1 MDCPECNNYITGEE
15 CRNCLFNIHEIE
27 VNNIFNIYV
36 LKCEDKSSGYKYYVG
51 KTNNEVSIRFNQHK
65 NNNNNCAWTNKYPP
79 IELIE
84 TIQSKDPLDEDKI
97 TKKYMMKYGIE
108 NVRGGSY
115 TKLVLEEWMIKC
127 LEHEFTSAK
136 DICYNCN
143 EKGHFIRECPLNN
156 KFNIQK
162 YLEEFKEFYMID
174 EEINKLEKVYEEIII
189 LNHQINITNQF
200 DINKYNKLITDIK
213 ELDIII
219 LSLQKKLEEIE
230 TSPDNDPKYR
240 YNKYSQQRKDLLQEK
255 RNEIFELQK
264 EKSVLQS
271 QLNSISIIP
280 FYEKLFVNDKIY
292 IHNKDNDVI
301 KLCKLQVFNLEKKKE
316 LKGLLSVHT
325 SEDLIKMKLS
335 GLYEKKIKMLK
346 D

>member
-1 MDCPECNNYITGEE
+1 MDCPKCGYYTTINECNN
-15 CRNCLFNIHEIE
+15 CLFYIHEIE

-36 LKCEDKSSGYKYYVG
+36 LKCEDKSSGYKYYIG

-65 NNNNNCAWTNKYPP
+65 SKNNTCAFTNIYPP
-79 IELIE
+79 IEIIE
-84 TIQSKDPLDEDKI
+84 IIQSKDPLDEDKI

-115 TKLVLEEWMIKC
+115 TKLVLDDWMIKS

-136 DICYNCN
+136 DMCYNCN
-143 EKGHFIRECPLNN
+143 EKGHFIRDCPLN
-156 KFNIQK
+156 KKSNITL
-162 YLEEFKEFYMID
+162 YLEGFKEFDKID
-174 EEINKLEKVYEEIII
+174 EEINKLEKIYEEILI
-189 LNHQINITNQF
+189 LNHQINSTNQF
-200 DINKYNKLITDIK
+200 DIDKYNKLVPDIK

-219 LSLQKKLEEIE
+219 ISLQKKLEEIE
-230 TSPDNDPKYR
+230 KSPDNDPKYR
-240 YNKYSQQRKDLLQEK
+240 CKYSQQRKDLLQEK

-264 EKSVLQS
+264 EQSVLQS

-292 IHNKDNDVI
+292 IHNQDNDVI

-316 LKGLLSVHT
+316 LKGLLNIHT

>member
-1 MDCPECNNYITGEE
+1 MECPECLSYINGEQCNN
-15 CRNCLFNIHEIE
+15 CVFNINEIE
-27 VNNIFNIYV
+27 VNHIFNIYV
-36 LKCEDKSSGYKYYVG
+36 LKCQDKSSGYKYYIG
-51 KTNNEVSIRFNQHK
+51 KTNGDVNIRFNQHK
-65 NNNNNCAWTNKYPP
+65 SKNNTCACTTKYPP
-79 IELIE
+79 IEIIE
-84 TIQSKDPLDEDKI
+84 IIQSKDPLDEDKI
-97 TKKYMMKYGIE
+97 TKKYMMKYGID

-156 KFNIQK
+156 KFNIKK
-162 YLEEFKEFYMID
+162 YLEEFKEFYTIN
-174 EEINKLEKVYEEIII
+174 EEIDKLEKVYEEIII
-189 LNHQINITNQF
+189 LNHQINSTNQF
-200 DINKYNKLITDIK
+200 DIDKYNKLVPDIK

-230 TSPDNDPKYR
+230 KSPDNDPKYR
-240 YNKYSQQRKDLLQEK
+240 CKYSPQRNALLQEK

-271 QLNSISIIP
+271 QLSSINIIP
-280 FYEKLFVNDKIY
+280 IYEKLFVNDKLY
-292 IHNKDNDVI
+292 IANPDNNVI
-301 KLCKLQVFNLEKKKE
+301 KLYKLQAFNLEKKKD

-335 GLYEKKIKMLK
+335 GLYEKKIEMLTS
-346 D
+346 